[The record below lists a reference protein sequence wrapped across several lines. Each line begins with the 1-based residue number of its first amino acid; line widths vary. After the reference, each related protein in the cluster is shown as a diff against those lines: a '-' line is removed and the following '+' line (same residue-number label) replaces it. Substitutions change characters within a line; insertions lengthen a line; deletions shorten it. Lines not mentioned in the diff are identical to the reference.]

1 MDAMKNKALY
11 YILTLA
17 LVVSITGCEEYL
29 DIPVEAGLTE
39 EDIFS
44 TYKDFQGFQDQ
55 LPVMMKDYTRGGAR
69 RVHALGGEAV
79 AYAGFSVTKANLG
92 LYARSGGGLMAS
104 HSIFFPHT
112 EGSPHEEANFGL
124 YSHMWKAVR
133 ISNICLDK
141 LRTGAPAEAT
151 EEQRNWLKGQ
161 ALFYRAFWHYEFVR
175 IWGTIPYVDTVIP
188 SGSEYDYMNRHWS
201 YEKDG
206 KTYNDCQAVFE
217 RVIEDMEQ
225 AAELLPSVWPDPNI
239 NWGRPTRAAA
249 LGYIAKA
256 LQHSASPLFNE
267 FSTGVAEYDDELLS
281 RCVVACEAVIDEAKS
296 IIGRQPAGMPAVN
309 ADGLS
314 DWEDYQRIFVL
325 ADGGIQPGTPEVLWK
340 KPTDA
345 FGAVTVRQTA
355 GRAYGDKQLTNQDGA
370 QGNCQYADKFE
381 MEDGTRYRPEY
392 DQDATKRWEGRDP
405 RFYKVFYVHG
415 DTVGTKVINQANGVR
430 AKQFNCF
437 IVRKY
442 FADGVNNPD
451 YEGNGYATPYL
462 RLADIYLT
470 YAEAAYELSGD
481 YNAVPS
487 GGTMSPA
494 DAVNIVRE
502 RAGMP
507 DVATT
512 LADYDY
518 LMPQTEEQA
527 YDGNLDPFRVLYRNE
542 RAVELAYE
550 GHYWYDIRRWKI
562 AHYKDGTPIEVL
574 KFDLVGGNASVAN
587 PIDDG
592 SVERIKAPDSG
603 NFVFKDAHYWM
614 PFRDED
620 VFFAETWEQNPGW

>member
-1 MDAMKNKALY
+1 MNNKAIY
-11 YILTLA
+11 FILTLA
-17 LVVSITGCEEYL
+17 LMISFTGCEEYL

-39 EDIFS
+39 DDIFS

-69 RVHALGGEAV
+69 RVHSLGGEAV

-92 LYARSGGGLMAS
+92 LYARSGGGLMQA
-104 HSIFFPHT
+104 HSIFFPHD
-112 EGSPHEEANFGL
+112 EGSSHEGANFGL

-133 ISNICLDK
+133 IANICLAK
-141 LRTGAPAEAT
+141 LAEGEPVEAN
-151 EEQRNWLKGQ
+151 QDQKNWLKGQ

-188 SGSEYDYMNRHWS
+188 SGAEYDYMNRHWS

-217 RVIEDMEQ
+217 RINEDMQE
-225 AAELLPSVWPDPNI
+225 AADLLPSVWDDPII

-249 LGYIAKA
+249 LGYIAKS
-256 LQHSASPLFNE
+256 LQYSASPLFNQ
-267 FSTGVAEYDDELLS
+267 FSTGVEDYDDDLLA
-281 RCVVACEAVIDEAKS
+281 RCIVACQEVIDEAKS
-296 IIGRQPAGMPAVN
+296 IVGQQPPGMPAVDAN
-309 ADGLS
+309 GLTRF
-314 DWEDYQRIFVL
+314 EDYQRIFVL
-325 ADGGIQPGTPEVLWK
+325 RDGNIQPGTPEVLWK
-340 KPTDA
+340 KPNNA

-355 GRAYGDKQLTNQDGA
+355 GRAYGDKQITNQDGA

-381 MEDGTRYRPEY
+381 MIDGTRYRKAY
-392 DQDATKRWEGRDP
+392 DSDATRRWQGRDP

-415 DTVGTKVINQANGVR
+415 DTIGTLVVNQATNAR
-430 AKQFNCF
+430 AQPFNCF
-437 IVRKY
+437 FVRKY
-442 FADGVNNPD
+442 FADGVNNPE

-481 YNAVPS
+481 YNAVPA
-487 GGTMSPA
+487 GGSLSAA
-494 DAVNIVRE
+494 DAINIIRA

-507 DVATT
+507 NVAST
-512 LADYDY
+512 LIDYNY
-518 LMPQTEEQA
+518 LIPESEEQA
-527 YDGNLDPFRVLYRNE
+527 YVGNLDPFRVLYRNE
-542 RAVELAYE
+542 RAVELSYE

-574 KFDLVGGNASVAN
+574 KFDILADNV
-587 PIDDG
+587 IDDG
-592 SVERIKAPDSG
+592 TVERMKAPDSG
-603 NFVFKDAHYWM
+603 NYVFKDAHYWM
-614 PFRDED
+614 PFLDDD
-620 VFFAETWEQNPGW
+620 VFFSETWEQNPGW

>member
-1 MDAMKNKALY
+1 MIAFA
-11 YILTLA
+11 
-17 LVVSITGCEEYL
+17 GCEEYL
-29 DIPVEAGLTE
+29 EIPVEAGLTE
-39 EDIFS
+39 DDIFS

-92 LYARSGGGLMAS
+92 LYARSGGGLMQA
-104 HSIFFPHT
+104 HSIFFPHN
-112 EGSPHEEANFGL
+112 EGSAHEGANFGL
-124 YSHMWKAVR
+124 YSHMWKGVR
-133 ISNICLDK
+133 IANICLAKVDEG
-141 LRTGAPAEAT
+141 LPVEAT
-151 EEQRNWLKGQ
+151 AAQRDWLKGQ

-217 RVIEDMEQ
+217 RIIDDMEE
-225 AAELLPSVWPDPNI
+225 ASELLPSVWPDPII
-239 NWGRPTRAAA
+239 NWGRPTKGAA

-267 FSTGVAEYDDELLS
+267 QSAGVADYDDELLG
-281 RCVVACEAVIDEAKS
+281 RCVLACEAVINEAKS
-296 IIGRQPAGMPAVN
+296 IIGRQPPDMPEVN
-309 ADGLS
+309 ADGLTRM
-314 DWEDYQRIFVL
+314 EDYQQIFVL
-325 ADGGIQPGTPEVLWK
+325 KAGGIQPGTPEVLWK
-340 KPTDA
+340 KPTMA

-355 GRAYGDKQLTNQDGA
+355 GRAYGDKNLTNQDGA
-370 QGNCQYADKFE
+370 QGTCQFADKFE
-381 MEDGTRYRPEY
+381 MADGTRYRHEY
-392 DQDATKRWEGRDP
+392 DRDSSRRWKGRDP
-405 RFYKVFYVHG
+405 RFYKVYYVHG
-415 DTVGTKVINQANGVR
+415 DSVGTKVVNQAWGVR
-430 AKQFNCF
+430 AKEFNCF

-481 YNAVPS
+481 YNAIPT
-487 GGTMSPA
+487 GGTMSAA
-494 DAVNIVRE
+494 DAVNIVRL

-507 DVATT
+507 DVAST
-512 LADYDY
+512 LADYNY
-518 LMPQTEEQA
+518 LMPESEEDA
-527 YDGNLDPFRVLYRNE
+527 YQGSVDPFRVLYRNE

-550 GHYWYDIRRWKI
+550 GSYWYDIRRWKI
-562 AHYKDGTPIEVL
+562 AHFKDGTPLQVL
-574 KFDLVGGNASVAN
+574 KFDLVGGNADPAN

-592 SVERIKAPDSG
+592 SVERLKAPDSG
-603 NFVFKDAHYWM
+603 NYVFKDAHYWM
-614 PFRDED
+614 PFLDED
-620 VFFAETWEQNPGW
+620 VFFAATWEQNPGW